1 MLSKYY
7 SLDECYSKDKIFDYL
22 EDLQNEELIVF
33 EIIDSEII
41 KLKDIGLSEKQIKE
55 LTTFLDENDVIDYPD
70 FEEYDEDDDDYDE
83 DGFSPNDDY
92 FF

>member
-7 SLDECYSKDKIFDYL
+7 SLDECYQKNIVFDYL
-22 EDLQNEELIVF
+22 ENLQNEELIFF

-41 KLKDIGLSEKQIKE
+41 KLKDLALSEKQIKD
-55 LTTFLDENDVIDYPD
+55 LVVFFDDNDVIECSDYDDDEGEDD
-70 FEEYDEDDDDYDE
+70 FDDDDYR
-83 DGFSPNDDY
+83 PNDDY